1 MPTTDIPIDDAI
13 NILAIAKESDP
24 ADVEIERVLGAAAVI
39 QQELNRRADDL
50 DRMRSIAHSIGR
62 QANIPVGEGHEL
74 VLEWDAGGRRY
85 FLNGRPV
92 HAGDSLFILTFRGWM
107 SGRYEWTYD
116 DSPPLFYW
124 ALPGVNDLLVFRLP
138 AKARLAWPDEIGER
152 T

>member
-1 MPTTDIPIDDAI
+1 
-13 NILAIAKESDP
+13 
-24 ADVEIERVLGAAAVI
+24 
-39 QQELNRRADDL
+39 
-50 DRMRSIAHSIGR
+50 
-62 QANIPVGEGHEL
+62 

-92 HAGDSLFILTFRGWM
+92 HVGDSLFILTFRGWM
-107 SGRYEWTYD
+107 SGRYEWTAD